1 MIRKGTAA
9 NRVVCAGLPQEFCDR
24 IRVVVGPDF
33 EIVSSRATSHRALE
47 LEVAAGPPR
56 IVMIPGTW
64 LRDFGLEWLGAL
76 RQFDPAPD
84 VLVVGQQL
92 SATTVARLIPLGFR
106 GLVCPDSDA
115 GDVALAIR
123 KVSAGELWL
132 SRRLILLVMN
142 TLAAANHDPASS
154 TWNNLAALTE
164 REHAVLSEVLRGRSN
179 KEVASALQISEQ
191 TVKIH
196 LQHVYQKLGVHRRTD
211 LLLAR

>member
-1 MIRKGTAA
+1 MNAA
-9 NRVVCAGLPQEFCDR
+9 
-24 IRVVVGPDF
+24 VGPDF

-47 LEVAAGPPR
+47 LEVAAILPR
-56 IVMIPGTW
+56 IVLIPAAW

-84 VLVVGQQL
+84 VVVVGQQL

-106 GLVCPDSDA
+106 GLVCPDIGE
-115 GDVALAIR
+115 GDFALAIR
-123 KVSAGELWL
+123 KISAGELWL
-132 SRRLILLVMN
+132 SRRLILLVMS
-142 TLAAANHDPASS
+142 TLAAADHSQSSS
-154 TWNNLAALTE
+154 TWDNLAALTE

-179 KEVASALQISEQ
+179 KEVASTLQISEQ

>member
-1 MIRKGTAA
+1 
-9 NRVVCAGLPQEFCDR
+9 
-24 IRVVVGPDF
+24 
-33 EIVSSRATSHRALE
+33 LE
-47 LEVAAGPPR
+47 LEVAAILPR
-56 IVMIPGTW
+56 IVLIPAAW

-84 VLVVGQQL
+84 VVVVGQQL

-106 GLVCPDSDA
+106 GLVCPDIGE
-115 GDVALAIR
+115 GDFALAIR
-123 KVSAGELWL
+123 KISAGELWL
-132 SRRLILLVMN
+132 SRRLILLVMS
-142 TLAAANHDPASS
+142 TLAAADHSQSSS
-154 TWNNLAALTE
+154 TWDNLAALTE

-179 KEVASALQISEQ
+179 KEVASTLQISEQ